1 MAGHAMEKQKLFL
14 IVVSP
19 IMLFVIFRD
28 RKINKSR
35 YRLTVCVKTDWL
47 VKFPVDTVFW
57 EVKNTNQNFI

>member
-47 VKFPVDTVFW
+47 VKFHVDTVFW